1 MAINKNI
8 VFTLITIGIGAAMVE
23 VGLRA
28 IHFSMNHD
36 GWAVQK
42 ALAPFIQKTLKL
54 DLPDHI
60 LAELIKVGAVIDNSN
75 NPTGAK
81 KNDTIVVM
89 PDPELGYVLRAGT
102 SIDGYMLHST
112 VRPNWDLPVL
122 YVKSGVVFSTETAA
136 WLARNSY
143 INYRYTITPQGYR
156 ITLPQVSD
164 RPKVLVV
171 GDSVGFGVGV
181 SDEYTSASYLQK
193 IVENQYAIENRS
205 VGGYDGD
212 QAYLTADKAI
222 QKSPYAGIVYVACE
236 NDFNSAEDVD
246 RVLGKFAKL
255 KDKVNGNLIVA
266 FTTYLEYNNSPY
278 VTVRSAAYSQKTTT
292 VMQRMEAETARLGMK
307 WLNWDSLARQQIKV
321 DATPYGIFSL
331 YVDDAH
337 FSPKGNQLLAKNLAN
352 LLQDATRK

>member
-1 MAINKNI
+1 MALNKNV
-8 VFTLITIGIGAAMVE
+8 VFTLITIGIGALIVE

-36 GWAVQK
+36 GLAIQK
-42 ALAPFIQKTLKL
+42 AIAPFTQKTLKL
-54 DLPDHI
+54 AIPEQI
-60 LAELIKVGAVIDNSN
+60 LDELVKVEAVIDNSN

-81 KNDTIVVM
+81 KNDTIVVT
-89 PDPELGYVLRAGT
+89 PDPDLGYVLRAGAL
-102 SIDGYMLHST
+102 IDGYMLHST
-112 VRPNWDLPVL
+112 VKPNWDLPVL
-122 YVKSGVVFSTETAA
+122 YVKSSVVFSKSTAA
-136 WLARNSY
+136 WLEQNSY

-156 ITLPQVSD
+156 TTLPEVTG
-164 RPKVLVV
+164 RPRILVV

-181 SDEYTSASYLQK
+181 SDAYTSSSYLQK

-212 QAYLTADKAI
+212 QAHLTADKAV
-222 QKSPYAGIVYVACE
+222 QKGPYAGVVYVACE

-255 KDKVNGNLIVA
+255 KDKVDGNVIIA
-266 FTTYLEYNNSPY
+266 FTTYLEYTNSPY

-307 WLNWDSLARQQIKV
+307 WLNWDTLARQQIKL
-321 DATPYGIFSL
+321 DATPYGVFSL

-337 FSPKGNQLLAKNLAN
+337 FSPKGNQLLAVNLAKI
-352 LLQDATRK
+352 LQGKKP